1 VSLFSDVERN
11 LDLRFRKWTEKIFG
25 ASQSDDLVLL
35 RRAVLDQ
42 IESKVTTIRRGKRL
56 FPYNRLRIRFTATD
70 SARRELL
77 NAAFGKNLLED
88 IRECLSRTGS
98 DVPAGLSLDVETVEV
113 GPEPFEIL
121 YEVRNAVGASAT
133 HEPARLEVVSGK
145 ANREFVLLDTPR
157 LGIGRLAEIV
167 DRQERI
173 VRRNELVFDE
183 SLDELNSSVSRA
195 HAHIVFESGAG
206 EYRIY
211 DDSSEYGTRI
221 FRGGRSIQV
230 PASSRGER
238 LVPGDEIYL
247 GRVRLRFDIPNTV
260 RSVHS

>member
-1 VSLFSDVERN
+1 MSLFSHVEKN

-35 RRAVLDQ
+35 RRAILDE

-56 FPYNRLRIRFTATD
+56 FPYNHLRIRFKAAD

-77 NAAFGKNLLED
+77 IAAFGENLLED
-88 IRECLSRTGS
+88 IRECLSRTGC
-98 DVPAGLSLDVETVEV
+98 DQPAGLSLDIETIEA

-121 YEVRNAVGASAT
+121 YEVQNAAAAT
-133 HEPARLEVVSGK
+133 GIHQPACLKVVSGK
-145 ANREFVLLDTPR
+145 ANREVAVLDGPR
-157 LGIGRLAEIV
+157 LDIGRLAEIV

-173 VRRNELVFDE
+173 VRRNDLVFDE
-183 SLDELNSSVSRA
+183 ILDELNSSVSRA
-195 HAHIVFESGAG
+195 HAHIVFEPAAG

-230 PASSRGER
+230 PPGSRGER

-247 GRVRLRFDIPNTV
+247 GRVRVRFDMPSAQNAC
-260 RSVHS
+260 